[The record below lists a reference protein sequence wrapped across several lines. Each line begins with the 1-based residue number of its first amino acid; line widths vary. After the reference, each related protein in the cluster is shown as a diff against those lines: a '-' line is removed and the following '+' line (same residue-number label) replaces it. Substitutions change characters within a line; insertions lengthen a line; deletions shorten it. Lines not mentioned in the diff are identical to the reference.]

1 MAKYNILMH
10 EMVPEHR
17 LVPVEREE
25 EILRQLGVGKSQLP
39 KIRKSD
45 PVIKTMEK
53 VVGEISPGRIVE
65 VVRKSRTSGITR
77 IYRTVIGE

>member
-10 EMVPEHR
+10 EMVPEHW
-17 LVPVEREE
+17 LVSLKEE
-25 EILRQLGVGKSQLP
+25 EKILKSLGVTKGQLP

-45 PVIKTMEK
+45 PVIKTLEK
-53 VVGEISPGRIVE
+53 VEGEIIPGRIVE
-65 VVRKSRTSGITR
+65 IVRKSRTRGIAK

>member
-10 EMVPEHR
+10 EMVPEHW
-17 LVPVEREE
+17 LVPVKEE
-25 EILRQLGVGKSQLP
+25 EKVLKTLGVTKGQLP

-45 PVIKTMEK
+45 PVIKALEK
-53 VVGEISPGRIVE
+53 VEGEIIPGRMIE
-65 VVRKSRTSGITR
+65 IVRKSRTRGIAK

>member
-1 MAKYNILMH
+1 MAKYNILLH

-17 LVPVEREE
+17 LVPLEREE
-25 EILRQLGVGKSQLP
+25 EILRELGVEKSQLP
-39 KIRKSD
+39 KIKRTD

-53 VVGEISPGRIVE
+53 VVGEIEPGRMIE

>member
-1 MAKYNILMH
+1 NILMH

-17 LVPVEREE
+17 LVPVEQEE
-25 EILRQLGVGKSQLP
+25 EILRQLGVEKSQLP